1 MSPSSISRVEQDAVA
16 FFLTLQDQIV
26 AGLQALDGQH
36 FHEDAWQR
44 PGGGGG
50 RSRVLTDGGLFEKA
64 GVNFSDVHGSMR
76 PELARSLP
84 GDGAEFR
91 AAGISLV
98 LHPRSPRVPTV
109 HANLRFIRR
118 GSAAWFGGGTDLT
131 PYYVVAEDARLFHRS
146 LEAICARHESSLYPR
161 FKGWC
166 DRYFFLPHR
175 NEPRG
180 VGGIF
185 FDYLGAGAEAA
196 AGEPPP
202 SSTTELETDVTKVF
216 AFVRDLGEH
225 MMDAYAGIVGR
236 RRDEAWGER
245 EREWQ
250 LLRRGRYVEFNLVY
264 DRGTL
269 FGLRTDGR
277 TESILMSLPPEV
289 KWRYGAVPEADSPEA
304 LSLQAICA
312 RRDWAQ
318 ESEEVARST

>member
-1 MSPSSISRVEQDAVA
+1 MSVTATKLEDEVVH
-16 FFLTLQDQIV
+16 FFQELQDRIV
-26 AGLQALDGQH
+26 ADLQELDGRP

-50 RSRVLTDGGLFEKA
+50 RSRVIVDGNLFEQA
-64 GVNFSDVHGSMR
+64 GVNFSDVSGTLR
-76 PELARSLP
+76 PELATSMP
-84 GDGAEFR
+84 GKGADFR

-109 HANLRFIRR
+109 HANLRFIRK
-118 GSAAWFGGGTDLT
+118 GDAAWFGGGTDLT
-131 PYYVVAEDARLFHRS
+131 PYYVVPEDATAFHRG
-146 LEAICARHESSLYPR
+146 LKAICARHDESLFPR
-161 FKGWC
+161 FKRWC
-166 DRYFFLPHR
+166 DHYFFLPHR
-175 NEPRG
+175 KEPRG

-185 FDYLGAGAEAA
+185 FDYLGAGAEANT
-196 AGEPPP
+196 GEASPAPTSAWEQNP
-202 SSTTELETDVTKVF
+202 ANVF

-225 MMDAYAGIVGR
+225 MLEPYIAIAKR

-277 TESILMSLPPEV
+277 TESILMSLPPQV
-289 KWRYGAVPEADSPEA
+289 KWRYGFVPEPNSPEA
-304 LSLQAICA
+304 ESLAAICA
-312 RRDWAQ
+312 QRDWA
-318 ESEEVARST
+318 AD